1 MKSAYEAHASVTAH
15 SILYLTYD
23 TSAFP
28 IEAEYGAAY
37 ARPMCGGAMSET
49 ELIGR
54 LLRGE
59 PAACAAWV
67 REHHGR
73 LVVVA
78 RCIVGEAQ
86 AEEVVQEAWM
96 AAFRALPQFEG
107 RSALKTWLTRIVIN
121 AARGCLRVQK
131 RLPMLSLEADSGENL
146 PLSERFDGSGHWA
159 PALADWV
166 ADSPE
171 EMLSREQLADCLRYY
186 LGELPPAQ
194 QSALLLRDQSG
205 LKFADIAEALA
216 TTEANV
222 RVLLHRARLK
232 LLAVINRYEEEG
244 EC

>member
-1 MKSAYEAHASVTAH
+1 MA
-15 SILYLTYD
+15 
-23 TSAFP
+23 
-28 IEAEYGAAY
+28 EAELLALLI
-37 ARPMCGGAMSET
+37 ARDKT
-49 ELIGR
+49 
-54 LLRGE
+54 
-59 PAACAAWV
+59 ACTAWV

-78 RCIVGEAQ
+78 RSIVGEAQ
-86 AEEVVQEAWM
+86 AEEVVQEAWI

-107 RSALKTWLTRIVIN
+107 RASLKTWLTRIVIN
-121 AARGCLRVQK
+121 AARGRLRVQK
-131 RLPMLSLEADSGENL
+131 RLPTVSLDGESEEGL
-146 PLSERFDGSGHWA
+146 PLIERFDASGHWA
-159 PALADWV
+159 PPLADWS

-171 EMLSREQLADCLRYY
+171 EMLSREQLADCLQHY
-186 LGELPPAQ
+186 LGALPPAQ

-205 LKFADIAEALA
+205 LEFAEIAEALA

>member
-1 MKSAYEAHASVTAH
+1 
-15 SILYLTYD
+15 
-23 TSAFP
+23 
-28 IEAEYGAAY
+28 
-37 ARPMCGGAMSET
+37 MSERDLM
-49 ELIGR
+49 ER
-54 LLRGE
+54 LLRRE

-78 RCIVGEAQ
+78 RGIVGEAQ
-86 AEEVVQEAWM
+86 AEEVVQEAWI
-96 AAFRALPQFEG
+96 AAFRALVNFEG
-107 RSALKTWLTRIVIN
+107 RSTLKTWLTRIVIN
-121 AARGCLRVQK
+121 AARGRLRVQK
-131 RLPMLSLEADSGENL
+131 RLPTVSLDEGGDDTL

-159 PALADWV
+159 PALADWS
-166 ADSPE
+166 AESPE
-171 EMLSREQLADCLRYY
+171 DVLSREQLADCLQHY

-205 LKFADIAEALA
+205 LEFSEIAEALA
-216 TTEANV
+216 TTEANA

>member
-1 MKSAYEAHASVTAH
+1 MA
-15 SILYLTYD
+15 
-23 TSAFP
+23 
-28 IEAEYGAAY
+28 
-37 ARPMCGGAMSET
+37 ET
-49 ELIGR
+49 ELLA
-54 LLRGE
+54 LLIARDK
-59 PAACAAWV
+59 AACAAWV

-78 RCIVGEAQ
+78 RSIVGDAQ
-86 AEEVVQEAWM
+86 AEEVVQEAWI

-107 RSALKTWLTRIVIN
+107 RAALKTWLTRIVIN
-121 AARGCLRVQK
+121 AARGRLRVQK
-131 RLPMLSLEADSGENL
+131 RLPTVSLDVETDDSL
-146 PLSERFDGSGHWA
+146 PLSERFDSSGHWA

-171 EMLSREQLADCLRYY
+171 EMLSREQLADCLQYY
-186 LGELPPAQ
+186 LGELPAAQ
-194 QSALLLRDQSG
+194 KSALLLRDQSG
-205 LKFADIAEALA
+205 LEFAEIAETLA

>member
-1 MKSAYEAHASVTAH
+1 MA
-15 SILYLTYD
+15 
-23 TSAFP
+23 
-28 IEAEYGAAY
+28 
-37 ARPMCGGAMSET
+37 ET
-49 ELIGR
+49 ELLAR
-54 LLRGE
+54 LIARDK
-59 PAACAAWV
+59 AACATWV

-78 RCIVGEAQ
+78 RAIVGEAQ
-86 AEEVVQEAWM
+86 AEEVVQEAWI

-107 RSALKTWLTRIVIN
+107 RASLKTWLTRIVIN
-121 AARGCLRVQK
+121 AARGRLRVQK
-131 RLPMLSLEADSGENL
+131 RLPMVSLDEDHGDNL
-146 PLSERFDGSGHWA
+146 PLSERFDGTGHWA

-171 EMLSREQLADCLRYY
+171 EMLSREQLADCLQHY

-205 LKFADIAEALA
+205 LEFAEIAESLA